1 MESSNYFRWI
11 RIQIHERE
19 IRLSNRNRSHIWK
32 KRIIYE
38 TWKSKLQQ
46 RQEVQIL
53 QLQHLWI
60 YSKRLQEFE
69 ERKEDKE
76 MLQIIRTK
84 GKIKTNYI
92 YQR

>member
-1 MESSNYFRWI
+1 M
-11 RIQIHERE
+11 
-19 IRLSNRNRSHIWK
+19 WK
-32 KRIIYE
+32 KRITYK

-60 YSKRLQEFE
+60 YGKRLQEFE

-76 MLQIIRTK
+76 MLQV
-84 GKIKTNYI
+84 
-92 YQR
+92 